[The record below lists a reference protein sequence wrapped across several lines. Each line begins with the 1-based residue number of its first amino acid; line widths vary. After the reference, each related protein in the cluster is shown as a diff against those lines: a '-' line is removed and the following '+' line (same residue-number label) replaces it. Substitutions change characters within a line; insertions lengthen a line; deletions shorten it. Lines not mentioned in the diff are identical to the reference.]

1 MIAYP
6 EARDCSA
13 HGLLTKLYA
22 KQLERE
28 RRLHF
33 GCDARCK
40 LLTIT
45 PNGETLLAELVQ
57 SWAAYPTNSVADNDE
72 QWTLE
77 ILAAVQMDWSRIR
90 SGGVVEICNHEAKR
104 RFKITQVE
112 QDLTTGH
119 VWRIT
124 IEPTGER

>member
-1 MIAYP
+1 MTAYP
-6 EARDCSA
+6 EARDCSS

-22 KQLERE
+22 SQLERE

-33 GCDARCK
+33 GSDARCK
-40 LLTIT
+40 LLTVT
-45 PNGETLLAELVQ
+45 PNGETTIAELAQ
-57 SWAAYPTNSVADNDE
+57 SWCAYPQNLVAANSEV
-72 QWTLE
+72 WTLE
-77 ILAAVQMDWSRIR
+77 ILAAVQMEWARIR
-90 SGGVVEICNHEAKR
+90 SGGVVEICNHEDKK

-124 IEPTGER
+124 LEPTGER